1 MSRQGDGL
9 TRSIGLAGLTFVAVT
24 SMVGSGWLFA
34 PQLAA
39 QAAGPAAIL
48 AWGLGGLAVLVVAL
62 TFAEVSAVLPLSGG
76 VARIPQ
82 TTHGAMTGMLMGWTA
97 WIGYAAIVAIEVLI
111 LLRYLAP
118 LAPWIFQPGA
128 DTGSAIDFTV
138 WGWLLA
144 LLLMALITLAIAF
157 GAALFARINNLLTLA
172 KLALPIVIGV
182 ALLSVHYDATNFTAH
197 GGFSPYGLQ
206 GLFAALSTGGV
217 IFSFMGFRN
226 VVDLAGEA
234 RNPQV
239 TIPASLL
246 LGLLV
251 AFLLYAGLQTVLITS
266 LPAEALSEGW
276 SRLHMGAD
284 LGPFAAIAAAS
295 GLVTVGV
302 LIHVAA
308 ILSPFGTG
316 LGMMGSSTRLV
327 YGMSRSH
334 TLPHLFGVLARGGI
348 PVAAIAINLALSIA
362 LLFLPFDMLVTLTT
376 AAVAVSMV
384 AGPIALHVFRLE
396 LPGYRRAFRVPLA
409 PLFGYAG
416 ILVVTLIVYWGGW
429 DTVRLLLGLVLL
441 GAVLH
446 PFLRQAAGGPS
457 DWRRAL
463 WLLPWL
469 GGLAGLSW
477 AGNFGG
483 GQELVPFGWDLVA
496 AAAIAGI
503 AYALAL
509 RSRRRRSDME
519 AMLAHHGLHEDGQD
533 RPER

>member
-1 MSRQGDGL
+1 MTGGGEGL
-9 TRSIGLAGLTFVAVT
+9 SRSIGLAGLTFVAVT
-24 SMVGSGWLFA
+24 SMIGSGWLFA

-39 QAAGPAAIL
+39 QAAGPAAVL

-62 TFAEVSAVLPLSGG
+62 TFAEVSALMPLSGG

-128 DTGSAIDFTV
+128 GGGSALDFTL

-144 LLLMALITLAIAF
+144 LLLLALITLAIAF
-157 GAALFARINNLLTLA
+157 GAALFARINNVLTLV
-172 KLALPIVIGV
+172 KLALPTIIAVV
-182 ALLSVHYDATNFTAH
+182 LLSVHFDTGNFTAH
-197 GGFSPYGLQ
+197 GGFAPYGIQ
-206 GLFAALSTGGV
+206 GLFAALTTGGV

-239 TIPASLL
+239 TIPAALL

-266 LPAEALSEGW
+266 LPADALSNGW
-276 SRLHMGAD
+276 SRLHLGAD
-284 LGPFAAIAAAS
+284 LGPFAAIAAAA
-295 GLVTVGV
+295 GLVTLGV
-302 LIHVAA
+302 LIHLAA

-327 YGMSRSH
+327 YGMARSH
-334 TLPHLFGVLARGGI
+334 TLPRLFAALSAGGI
-348 PVAAIAINLALSIA
+348 PVAAIAVNLALSIG
-362 LLFLPFDMLVTLTT
+362 LLFLPFDTLVTLTT

-396 LPGYRRAFRVPLA
+396 LPGYRRVFRVPLA

-416 ILVVTLIVYWGGW
+416 MLIVTLIVYWGGW
-429 DTVRLLLGLVLL
+429 DTVRLLLGLFLLGVLL
-441 GAVLH
+441 H
-446 PFLRQAAGGPS
+446 PLLRQPVGDPREWWRAA
-457 DWRRAL
+457 

-469 GGLAGLSW
+469 GGLALLSW

-483 GQELVPFGWDLVA
+483 GQELIPFGWDLAV
-496 AAAIAGI
+496 AAAIAGL

-509 RSRRRRSDME
+509 RSRRSGRDME
-519 AMLAHHGLHEDGQD
+519 AFMADHGLHPHGQ
-533 RPER
+533 E